1 MVDVR
6 ALASVLALLLGACAT
21 VPDATPPQ
29 IAITIDDLP
38 VHGPTPPGESSL
50 SIAGAMIAAL
60 MDANVPAYGFI
71 NGHWT
76 EKQPETIEVLN
87 AWRAAGIPL
96 ANHGWAHRHLN
107 EMNLAQF
114 EYEIA
119 RNEPLLKQLAGSIDW
134 RWFRYPFLDEGETP
148 EKRAA
153 ARQVLAKRSYRIA
166 DVTMDFSDWQWNV
179 PYTRCSAAGDY
190 GAIAELERLYL
201 EAAREKA
208 RLSRKVARKL
218 YGRDIPYVQLMHV
231 GAMSARMMPRLLQLY
246 RDEGFRFISLPDAQ
260 LDPVYAAHNDPTLPA
275 PPRSWE
281 QARAKGVEIPQGTD
295 YEPKLAAMC
304 QGSGPAVPTQ

>member
-1 MVDVR
+1 MADIR

-21 VPDATPPQ
+21 VRDATPPR

-38 VHGPTPPGESSL
+38 EHGPTPPGVTSL
-50 SIAGAMIAAL
+50 SIARDMIAAL
-60 MDANVPAYGFI
+60 TDANVTAYGFV

-87 AWRAAGIPL
+87 AWRAAGLPL

-107 EMNLAQF
+107 EMSVAEF
-114 EYEIA
+114 EHEVT
-119 RNEPLLKQLAGSIDW
+119 RNEPLLRQLAGSTDW

-153 ARQVLAKRSYRIA
+153 ARQVLAKRGYRIA

-179 PYTRCSAAGDY
+179 PFARCSAAGDQA
-190 GAIAELERLYL
+190 AIAELALLYL

-231 GAMSARMMPRLLQLY
+231 SAMSARMMPRLLQLY
-246 RDEGFRFISLPDAQ
+246 RDEGFRFVSLSDAQ
-260 LDPVYAAHNDPTLPA
+260 RDPVYAGHNDPTLPA
-275 PPRSWE
+275 PPRPWE
-281 QARAKGVEIPQGTD
+281 QARAKSIELPQGTD
-295 YEPKLAAMC
+295 RGPKLAAMC
-304 QGSGPAVPTQ
+304 TGGGPAAPTP